1 MFRYSIIILFTIQ
14 LFNKKKK
21 KKFQVSQPGTIC
33 EPSTLAYNI
42 NAIMSEVDVSL
53 VHNTAQRILELLTDT
68 DRLTAIGLAGRG

>member
-14 LFNKKKK
+14 LFNKEKN
-21 KKFQVSQPGTIC
+21 KFQVSQPGTIC